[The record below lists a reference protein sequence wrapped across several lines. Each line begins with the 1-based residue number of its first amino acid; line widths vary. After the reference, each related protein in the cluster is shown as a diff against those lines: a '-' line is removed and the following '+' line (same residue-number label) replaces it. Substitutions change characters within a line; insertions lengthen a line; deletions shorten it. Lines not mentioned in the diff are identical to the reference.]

1 MNWNVITDAKCC
13 QGNIRRIVLADKL
26 AAKIGDSVSFTIPTG
41 AIGPK
46 DKLKLFVGFNYTC
59 PNELKVSVNGTAC
72 YDADFGMDS
81 YKLLQDPTTLAYTIA
96 TYSLTLDNADP
107 AEQTVTISGNPLG
120 EITYL
125 ELKVVS
131 L

>member
-13 QGNIRRIVLADKL
+13 QGGIRRIVLTDKI
-26 AAKIGDSVSFTIPTG
+26 AEKIGEGVSFKIPTG

-46 DKLKLFVGFNYTC
+46 DQLKLFVGFNYTC
-59 PNELKVSVNGTAC
+59 PNDLKVSVNGTVC
-72 YDADFGMDS
+72 SDADFGMDS

-96 TYSLTLDNADP
+96 TYKLTLENADP
-107 AEQTVTISGNPLG
+107 AEQTVTVSGNPAG
-120 EITYL
+120 VITYL
-125 ELKVVS
+125 ELKIQT